1 MSKKEPNKKRR
12 QSQDDIP
19 LDSDLPDVDR
29 RALEGALA
37 DISQLLSEQDFAS
50 IDEANAFLQD
60 RLASGVPPVP
70 TERTPLQQAQDLMYQ
85 AWGASGSQRVKL
97 TRRALTISPDCADA
111 YVLLAEETAKNAQEA
126 KSLYEQGV
134 QAGERAL
141 GQQAF
146 EEAVGSFWGLVETR
160 PYMRA
165 RAGLAWCL
173 WVIGDQQQAIDH
185 YQEMLRLNPG
195 DNQGLRY
202 LLANCLLES
211 GGDETLQRLLEQYED
226 DASATWLYT
235 RALLL
240 FRQQGASEAATDQLH
255 EAISYNPFVPPY
267 LSGKKKLSK
276 WLPPYMGFGDENEAI
291 HYAVDAKSIWRKTK
305 GALSWLRKIWAAT
318 DT

>member
-1 MSKKEPNKKRR
+1 M
-12 QSQDDIP
+12 
-19 LDSDLPDVDR
+19 
-29 RALEGALA
+29 
-37 DISQLLSEQDFAS
+37 
-50 IDEANAFLQD
+50 
-60 RLASGVPPVP
+60 P
-70 TERTPLQQAQDLMYQ
+70 TERTPLQQAQGLMYQ
-85 AWGASGSQRVKL
+85 AWDASGLQRVKL
-97 TRRALTISPDCADA
+97 ARKALTISPNCADA

-141 GQQAF
+141 GQQTF
-146 EEAVGSFWGLVETR
+146 EEEVGYFWGLLETR

-255 EAISYNPFVPPY
+255 EAIGYNPFVPPY
-267 LSGKKKLSK
+267 LSGKKRLPK

-291 HYAVDAKSIWRKTK
+291 HYAADAKSIWRKTK